1 MKTWMIVVL
10 AVFVLAGFI
19 YLGSF
24 LSGAPAAHETSVTP
38 ADETSQTELS
48 TTPSS
53 STIPTTSTSEP
64 QAEPGTFEPITIIG
78 SGDKTSPPFTV
89 TTDEWIIDWSYEID
103 PEYEDIG
110 VAFGFFIYPRGETAG
125 FVESITHP
133 PSFNGSTYSYAGAGE
148 YYVLVV
154 AGGIE
159 SWEIIIRPPQ

>member
-24 LSGAPAAHETSVTP
+24 LSGAPATHETSVTP
-38 ADETSQTELS
+38 AGETSQTELS

-64 QAEPGTFEPITIIG
+64 QAEPETFEPITISG
-78 SGDKTSPPFTV
+78 SGNKTSPPFTV

-110 VAFGFFIYPRGETAG
+110 AAFSFFIYPRGETEVY
-125 FVESITHP
+125 VECILFPDETS
-133 PSFNGSTYSYAGAGE
+133 GSTYSYAGAGE
-148 YYVLVV
+148 YYIKVIAV
-154 AGGIE
+154 GTKNWG
-159 SWEIIIRPPQ
+159 IIIWPPQ